1 MVYWE
6 HEEGGSLCTAHDDG
20 GKITAYGYGYYWS
33 KGETEPLLE
42 TQRIALDGRN
52 TEAAAELEKQMP
64 PFSFVTYQTS
74 DTGLRLLSG
83 TTGNGH
89 WFLSQGDVWFTYTV
103 SPFFADSYAV
113 TAVST
118 GITGG
123 TTGVE
128 PGTDALPYQ
137 VRSVEQLQYAM
148 KKLRDRQG
156 ITLTEM
162 LCTVLIVLL
171 LTALLVVG
179 IRFAGKTYTESMRLS
194 EAQEPCSTLTSVIS
208 DKLRFCGT
216 VTQDENGGLTQIFIQ
231 NVGSVEGKGDAFQ
244 IGEDGQLALGD
255 RHLLGSASYPKG
267 LQVTAFT
274 LRYDASTDIFSV
286 TLEIGDRSRQTL
298 SQTSFDVNRI
308 NRTVT

>member
-1 MVYWE
+1 M
-6 HEEGGSLCTAHDDG
+6 
-20 GKITAYGYGYYWS
+20 
-33 KGETEPLLE
+33 
-42 TQRIALDGRN
+42 R
-52 TEAAAELEKQMP
+52 
-64 PFSFVTYQTS
+64 
-74 DTGLRLLSG
+74 
-83 TTGNGH
+83 
-89 WFLSQGDVWFTYTV
+89 
-103 SPFFADSYAV
+103 
-113 TAVST
+113 
-118 GITGG
+118 
-123 TTGVE
+123 
-128 PGTDALPYQ
+128 
-137 VRSVEQLQYAM
+137 
-148 KKLRDRQG
+148 KLRDRRG

-194 EAQEPCSTLTSVIS
+194 EAQELCSTLTSVIS

-286 TLEIGDRSRQTL
+286 TLEIGGPLPANPVPDLLRGQAHQSHRDLMRPRPQAV
-298 SQTSFDVNRI
+298 SGQMQR
-308 NRTVT
+308 